1 MCYYLDHGRLSSL
14 YNTLQQ
20 SRTIG
25 KNEQQYRNE
34 WSMYVS
40 KWKEFRFYNDKKWFL
55 SFSLEYSFMLW
66 KAVIQAKYINIME
79 GNFLNIKVEIENG
92 TICYELW
99 GVVQCCKVIV

>member
-1 MCYYLDHGRLSSL
+1 MVDYPVLTTLFNSL
-14 YNTLQQ
+14 GPLEKMNNNIQM
-20 SRTIG
+20 SEVCIV
-25 KNEQQYRNE
+25 
-34 WSMYVS
+34 SM
-40 KWKEFRFYNDKKWFL
+40 WKEFRFYNDKKWFL